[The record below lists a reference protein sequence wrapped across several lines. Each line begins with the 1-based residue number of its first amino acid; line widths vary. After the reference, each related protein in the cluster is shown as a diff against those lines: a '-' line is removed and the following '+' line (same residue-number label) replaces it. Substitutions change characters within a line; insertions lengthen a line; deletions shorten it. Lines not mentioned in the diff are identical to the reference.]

1 MMRLD
6 IARLRYV
13 RPLLLNRWPQF
24 LLRAL
29 TLAGFIFTIIAG
41 LVGSQVGSA
50 NFAIIFVW
58 IAWWSALK
66 LAFIPAGGRSWC
78 SICPIPMPGEW
89 LNRGGMLERGGKQ
102 IGLNLRWPKKL
113 KGSWLQS
120 LGFLVI
126 GLFSAVTLTSA
137 AVTAWA
143 LLGILALALV
153 MGLVFE
159 RRAFC
164 SHVCPIGGFTG
175 LYAQAAPV
183 ELGVIDRSVCAAHKE
198 KVCYDNCPWGLY
210 PLSLK
215 TSADCGLCMECL
227 RVCDYDNIAVN
238 LRSPGT
244 DLAPANRQRLDETF
258 FDLVMLSSALM
269 NAALFLGP
277 WGALK
282 GAAFS
287 VGSAGWLAYA
297 GGFLTLSLLVLP
309 GLFGLA
315 VWVGQKW
322 CGDTAPLRDAVSR
335 YGKALVPLGLL
346 AWAAFTISF
355 AFVNSHYIAAVLND
369 PLGWGWSLL
378 GLTGPV
384 RLPDITAFTNLLQV
398 LFLTAGLFWSSRV
411 ARGVDTD
418 GSGRASLPVI
428 AFCAFFTLALL
439 WLLIG

>member
-1 MMRLD
+1 MRLD

-24 LLRAL
+24 LLRAV

-41 LVGSQVGSA
+41 LAGSQVGSA

-89 LNRGGMLERGGKQ
+89 LQRGGMLEAGRRRY
-102 IGLNLRWPKKL
+102 GLNLRWPKKL

-120 LGFLVI
+120 LGFLII

-137 AVTAWA
+137 SVTAWA

-153 MGLVFE
+153 LGLVFE

-183 ELGVIDRSVCAAHKE
+183 ELRVIDRTICAAHKE
-198 KVCYDNCPWGLY
+198 KVCYDNCPWGIY

-215 TSADCGLCMECL
+215 TSADCGLCMESL
-227 RVCDYDNIAVN
+227 RVCEYDNIAVN
-238 LRSPGT
+238 LRSPGG
-244 DLAPANRQRLDETF
+244 DLAPANRQRSDETF

-277 WGALK
+277 WGGLK
-282 GAAFS
+282 SAAFAI
-287 VGSAGWLAYA
+287 GSLGWLAYA

-315 VWVGQKW
+315 VWAGQKW
-322 CGDTAPLRDAVSR
+322 SGDTAPLRDAVSR
-335 YGKALVPLGLL
+335 YGKAMVPLGLT

-355 AFVNSHYIAAVLND
+355 AFANVHYIAAVLTD
-369 PLGWGWSLL
+369 PLGWGWNLL
-378 GLTGPV
+378 GLSGPV
-384 RLPDITAFTNLLQV
+384 RLPDITNFTNLLQV
-398 LFLTAGLFWSSRV
+398 LVLSVGLFWSTRV
-411 ARGVDTD
+411 ARRVDSES
-418 GSGRASLPVI
+418 GGRAALPVI
-428 AFCAFFTLALL
+428 VFCALFSLALL